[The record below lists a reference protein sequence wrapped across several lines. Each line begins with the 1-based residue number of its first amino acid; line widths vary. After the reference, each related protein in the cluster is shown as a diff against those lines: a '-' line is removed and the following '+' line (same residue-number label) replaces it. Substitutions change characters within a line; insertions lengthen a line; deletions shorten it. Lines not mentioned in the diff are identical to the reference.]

1 MRLTLPIAFAAALS
15 IAAHPAGAGDAPP
28 LYKTSKDWSGYC
40 LSSGVC
46 TIYTAAGDGLLS
58 IFRGPGV
65 ADGAYACL
73 LPIGEDAP
81 ADWSLKI
88 DGGVALS
95 ASDADPLAPALSDL
109 AATADPTPLAA
120 FARKLAG
127 VGLTPCAD
135 AVPFAADVP
144 ASLEAAKIAELT
156 GGEKPVTVSADGFT
170 ALALWLDDRQN
181 RIGTTTA
188 LARPGDKPPVDG
200 PAATVIATPD
210 ALPAD
215 VAKTWSASADACA
228 RIDDA
233 SFGEADAVSVAL
245 DGDTTLYLLPCGRPG
260 NNAPTMAIMATKI
273 APPIPAEL
281 PTVVEGRTSDES
293 LAGSLAWDGRNRDLV
308 STWSMSAECT
318 MTTTWPYRDGAIQR
332 GRNSQSP
339 GC

>member
-1 MRLTLPIAFAAALS
+1 MRLTLPIAFAAVMSLL
-15 IAAHPAGAGDAPP
+15 AAPAEADDAPP
-28 LYKTSKDWSGYC
+28 LYKSVEDWSGYC

-46 TIYTAAGDGLLS
+46 TIYTAAGDGLVS
-58 IFRGPGV
+58 VFRGP
-65 ADGAYACL
+65 AANDAAYACL

-81 ADWSLKI
+81 ADWSLEI
-88 DGGVALS
+88 DRSVALS
-95 ASDADPLAPALSDL
+95 PSEAELLAPTLADL
-109 AATADPTPLAA
+109 AATTDATPLAA

-127 VGLTPCAD
+127 VGLTPCAR
-135 AVPFAADVP
+135 AVPFTAEMTAA
-144 ASLEAAKIAELT
+144 LEAAKSAMLT
-156 GGEKPVTVSADGFT
+156 GGETPVEVSASGVT

-181 RIGTTTA
+181 RVGTRTA
-188 LARPGDKPPVDG
+188 LARPGDTPPLDG
-200 PAATVIATPD
+200 PGGKVISAPD

-215 VAKTWSASADACA
+215 VAKVWSASPDECA

-233 SFGEADAVSVAL
+233 AFSQADAASVAL
-245 DGDTTLYLLPCGRPG
+245 DTDTTLYLLPCGRPG
-260 NNAPTMAIMATKI
+260 NNAPTMAIIDTTA
-273 APPIPAEL
+273 APPVPADL

-318 MTTTWPYRDGAIQR
+318 MTTVWAYRDGVVER